1 MMPGLPMVP
10 TLPVVIVLAAGRGE
24 RFLASG
30 GTAHKLDTLL
40 DGKAVLSHTL
50 AAVHASGLP
59 WHLVRPEG
67 GTGGMGESI
76 AMGVQATAE
85 AAGWLI
91 LPGDLPLVQA
101 LTLQRVAQALA
112 KQTIIVPRFHQQQ
125 GHPVGFGRHYFHAL
139 ASLQGDVGAAAIVR
153 EARVSGN
160 VQDLPVTDDG
170 IARDVD
176 TRADLDLA
184 QHLLRARR
192 LQIHPHSQ

>member
-1 MMPGLPMVP
+1 MPALPVVS
-10 TLPVVIVLAAGRGE
+10 TLLVVIVLAAGRGE

-76 AMGVQATAE
+76 AMGVRATAE

-101 LTLQRVAQALA
+101 ITLQRVAQALA
-112 KQTIIVPRFHQQQ
+112 EQTIIVPRFHQQQ
-125 GHPVGFGRHYFHAL
+125 GHPVGFGHHYFHAL

-160 VQDLPVTDDG
+160 VQDLPVADDG
-170 IARDVD
+170 IVRDVD

-184 QHLLRARR
+184 QDLLRTRR
-192 LQIHPHSQ
+192 LQIDPHTR

>member
-1 MMPGLPMVP
+1 MSALPVVP

-30 GTAHKLDTLL
+30 GAAHKLDTLL

-50 AAVHASGLP
+50 EAVHASGLA

-101 LTLQRVAQALA
+101 TTLQRVAEALA
-112 KQTIIVPRFHQQQ
+112 EQAIVVPRFHQQQ
-125 GHPVGFGRHYFHAL
+125 GHPVGFGRNYADAL
-139 ASLQGDVGAAAIVR
+139 ASLRGDVGAAAIVR
-153 EARVSGN
+153 EARACGN
-160 VQDLPVTDDG
+160 VQDLAVADDG
-170 IARDVD
+170 IVRDVD
-176 TRADLDLA
+176 TRADLGLVQD
-184 QHLLRARR
+184 LLRARR
-192 LQIHPHSQ
+192 LLIHPSTP